1 MSVSIT
7 IGINLTGAVAA
18 PHLASAGQLT
28 GSPERLLQWLESQ
41 LGLELPSASFTE
53 RLLQYLS
60 CLKQSDPIYPFIGSW
75 QARSNLSR

>member
-7 IGINLTGAVAA
+7 IGLNLTGPIAA

-28 GSPERLLQWLESQ
+28 GSP
-41 LGLELPSASFTE
+41 E